1 MTDTIRECYGTLCRT
16 LDDLSGE
23 PSLPDTISEPLKKA
37 HEIMSMLGDTAREK
51 TWKVMKVMTAH
62 QNACKLIV
70 IVDLVSK
77 ILKDVPKDSN
87 TTAQAP
93 TLCRRVSKLS
103 SAIEEFNDARI
114 PETWK
119 FEIERRC
126 PAKLSESLKSPYDT
140 IIDTLAALKHSLSG
154 LSVAFGIYIQPL
166 PIPRPAGPPG
176 PQKVRQTVH
185 SPSHVGYFDTQSIR
199 LSQHPRP
206 DTFTEIHFPHS
217 YIAPPRL
224 PHGFSYIDVDHCAD
238 IRVKAAI
245 EEVKKPSAVYH
256 ATFWE
261 DTVLYRMIIT
271 SFNLGPAHIDFLTG
285 EHSCDLVKNPSSPHS
300 LRINSKRINFEPP
313 FVTPP
318 KVVAFFNLLD
328 MDQKQGCRIRT
339 TTSEIDRIG
348 FTLTIESWGDTTLR
362 CARACWIA
370 YPEDRRHIFSA
381 SVNTRGISPMGK
393 EWKNAIKYTDVK
405 FWRTPDVF
413 VALNEIDSDGQF
425 DLRIKAYVA
434 NVTTIG
440 LTWHIDTWSDSVLRS
455 AGATII
461 AVN

>member
-1 MTDTIRECYGTLCRT
+1 
-16 LDDLSGE
+16 
-23 PSLPDTISEPLKKA
+23 
-37 HEIMSMLGDTAREK
+37 MLGDTAREK

-62 QNACKLIV
+62 QNAYKLIA

-77 ILKDVPKDSN
+77 ILKDVPKNSN

-93 TLCRRVSKLS
+93 TLRSRVSKLS
-103 SAIEEFNDARI
+103 SAI
-114 PETWK
+114 
-119 FEIERRC
+119 EIERRC

-154 LSVAFGIYIQPL
+154 LSVAFSIYIQPL

-176 PQKVRQTVH
+176 PPRPQKVQQTVH
-185 SPSHVGYFDTQSIR
+185 SSSHIGYFDTRSIR
-199 LSQHPRP
+199 LSQRPRS
-206 DTFTEIHFPHS
+206 DTFAEIHFPHS

-245 EEVKKPSAVYH
+245 EEVKKASAVYH
-256 ATFWE
+256 ATFWG

-285 EHSCDLVKNPSSPHS
+285 GHSRDLVKNPSPPYS
-300 LRINSKRINFEPP
+300 LRINFEHP

-328 MDQKQGCRIRT
+328 MDQKKGCRIRT
-339 TTSEIDRIG
+339 TTSKIDRNG

-370 YPEDRRHIFSA
+370 YPEDRRHIFSTL
-381 SVNTRGISPMGK
+381 VNTREASPVGK

-413 VALNEIDSDGQF
+413 VAFNEIDSDGKF
-425 DLRIKAYVA
+425 DLRIKAY
-434 NVTTIG
+434 
-440 LTWHIDTWSDSVLRS
+440 DWSDV
-455 AGATII
+455 AH
-461 AVN
+461 